1 MYPHPKPRIR
11 EVLQM
16 RESVLHVHI
25 YLTEV
30 QHTLFWQDMVGTVPS
45 STVEWYHETNIF
57 LLRDLG

>member
-1 MYPHPKPRIR
+1 
-11 EVLQM
+11 M

-30 QHTLFWQDMVGTVPS
+30 QHTLFWQNMVGTVPS